1 MKCNDCKF
9 WIDLKCTDNEE
20 FFNNGEPCCRYH
32 ENAEPNWKREAEH
45 LRAIIEGLECDCDG
59 LIIPCQSQI
68 CRAKQEARKIK
79 EGV

>member
-1 MKCNDCKF
+1 MSEQNTLTMYKDACNR
-9 WIDLKCTDNEE
+9 EAQA
-20 FFNNGEPCCRYH
+20 
-32 ENAEPNWKREAEH
+32 NAEI
-45 LRAIIEGLECDCDG
+45 LRLRSIIEGLECDCDG